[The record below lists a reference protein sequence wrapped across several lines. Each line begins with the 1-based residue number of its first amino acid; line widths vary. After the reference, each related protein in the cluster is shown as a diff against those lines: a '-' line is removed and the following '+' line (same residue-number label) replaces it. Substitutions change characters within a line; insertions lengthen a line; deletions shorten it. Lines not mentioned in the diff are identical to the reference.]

1 VGSGMIGC
9 RCKKCRGKK
18 VVTEKKRVE
27 FRVEPG
33 TEDGERIALR
43 GEADQAVRL
52 IILDP
57 RAFH

>member
-1 VGSGMIGC
+1 MIGC